1 MPSTVDVVT
10 WLFVTTNACRLFAY
24 LPQIHAA
31 LRCRNGAAAIS
42 RATWSYF
49 AVAHLTGHVYSRM
62 VLHDSKMAAV
72 LLGNF
77 LACTALVGIV
87 TWKKARFQAA
97 LAGAAPGP
105 AANG

>member
-10 WLFVTTNACRLFAY
+10 WLFVTANACRLFAY

-31 LRCRNGAAAIS
+31 LKCRNGAAAIS

-49 AVAHLTGHVYSRM
+49 AIAHLTGHVYSRM
-62 VLHDSKMAAV
+62 VLHDAKMAAV

-77 LACTALVGIV
+77 LACATLVGIV
-87 TWKKARFQAA
+87 TWKQARFRAEAVRAVPDA
-97 LAGAAPGP
+97 LAGR
-105 AANG
+105 